1 MWRKLALLCASA
13 ATIAACNGGTAPT
26 APNANN
32 PTPLYDQG
40 SGGGTLGSGYSGES
54 TNDPHPTS
62 SDSSTTRYG
71 GTLGSGY

>member
-1 MWRKLALLCASA
+1 MLCASA

-26 APNANN
+26 APDAKK
-32 PTPLYDQG
+32 PTPLYHQE

-54 TNDPHPTS
+54 TDDTPTES
-62 SDSSTTRYG
+62 SDSSNTRYG